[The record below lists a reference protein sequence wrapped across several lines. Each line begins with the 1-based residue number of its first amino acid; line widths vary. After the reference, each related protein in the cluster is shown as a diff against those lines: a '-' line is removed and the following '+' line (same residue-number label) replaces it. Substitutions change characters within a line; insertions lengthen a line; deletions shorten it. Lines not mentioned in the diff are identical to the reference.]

1 MADPV
6 FVDTSYVIALLDR
19 SDSHHM
25 KARQLA
31 FEVLR
36 HRMPRVISTAI
47 FLELGDG
54 FHEPDLWRVLRPVI
68 DAYRADPS
76 VSVIDADARCF
87 ESAYALRSSRPDK
100 SWGLTDCTSFVLM
113 QQHGIKAALTSDK
126 HFVQAGFR
134 ALLLE

>member
-19 SDSHHM
+19 SDTHHM
-25 KARQLA
+25 KARRLA
-31 FEVLR
+31 MELLR
-36 HRMPRVISTAI
+36 RQVHRFISTAI
-47 FLELGDG
+47 FLELGNG
-54 FHEPDLWRVLRPVI
+54 FHEPDQWNTLRPLL

-76 VSVIDADARCF
+76 VTVIDANAQCF
-87 ESAYALRSSRPDK
+87 ENAYALRTARADK
-100 SWGLTDCTSFVLM
+100 SWGLTDCTSFVVM
-113 QQHGIKAALTSDK
+113 QHHGIKAALTSDK